1 MKKTSTYCFW
11 ICQKRAKEYEQP
23 LEAKKV
29 RKWIPERNSFD
40 DTLILAQWDLF
51 QPSDFKNCKI
61 INLCFV
67 TVFVVIRFSSHRE
80 LIWGWERIGIGWF
93 SSSLGPSCW
102 EGRRHIKP
110 LSDFVNIDKTFSGYK
125 SLCLVP
131 HSTREVRGGGKWE
144 HSGLAL
150 ESSCAPQKQGKD
162 LDFLLLL
169 LTLQLTSHLQARPL
183 KPRAHTWTIP
193 SSSFVSR
200 PLLTSDSSSPN
211 RAPVLVH

>member
-1 MKKTSTYCFW
+1 MEEEEKSVRGCNVKNSTCCFW
-11 ICQKRAKEYEQP
+11 ICQKGAKEYGQP

-67 TVFVVIRFSSHRE
+67 TVFVVIRFSSHRG
-80 LIWGWERIGIGWF
+80 LIWGWEGIGIGWF
-93 SSSLGPSCW
+93 SSSWGPSCW
-102 EGRRHIKP
+102 GGRRWIKP

-131 HSTREVRGGGKWE
+131 HSTWEVRGRGKWE

-169 LTLQLTSHLQARPL
+169 RTL
-183 KPRAHTWTIP
+183 
-193 SSSFVSR
+193 
-200 PLLTSDSSSPN
+200 
-211 RAPVLVH
+211 PVNFPFAGQPFKANGTYMNNSKFFLCF